1 MLFVNISNAKLMLVY
16 FHCSNA
22 LELIVNQTRKQISG
36 KYFNFSPKFCLILP
50 QNKQFDFDFG
60 KVKIKIVNAV
70 ICGEKNQCVCATGN
84 KLVFYFGLIS

>member
-1 MLFVNISNAKLMLVY
+1 MLAYFTAQMHWNLLFFKQENKFQGNI
-16 FHCSNA
+16 
-22 LELIVNQTRKQISG
+22 
-36 KYFNFSPKFCLILP
+36 FNFSQKFCLILP
-50 QNKQFDFDFG
+50 QNNQFDFDFG